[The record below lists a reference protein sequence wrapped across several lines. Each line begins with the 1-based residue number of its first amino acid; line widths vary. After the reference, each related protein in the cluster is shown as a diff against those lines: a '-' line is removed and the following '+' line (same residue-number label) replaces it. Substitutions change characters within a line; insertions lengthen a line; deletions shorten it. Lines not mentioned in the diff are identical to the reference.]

1 VIAFWMFQRD
11 VEDRGYLKTLAL
23 ALPLLAV
30 AAAMSYAMAPAEYR
44 PFSLKLT
51 GVAGYPVRIDLEQV
65 NAIEFT
71 SSMALP
77 VDEENYDPVV
87 AEIAA
92 QLSAEGRLSDDEFAA
107 IFRGMLGPE
116 GRQRAATAAAAAP
129 RTGPTI
135 GPGGMMD
142 IDFNLAAGPE
152 DDDTIQLQM
161 QVQHG
166 DDVLGPVEIRIDT
179 NSSIYVARQDMLAI
193 LPRPVRAAERLQGDF
208 VALASLRDAGVN
220 LRYDATSDRL
230 ILVQ

>member
-1 VIAFWMFQRD
+1 MIAFWMAQRD
-11 VEDRGYLKTLAL
+11 LEDRGYLKTLAL
-23 ALPLLAV
+23 ALPLLVV

-44 PFSLKLT
+44 PFALNLS
-51 GVAGYPVRIDLEQV
+51 GAAGYPVRIDLEQV

-71 SSMALP
+71 SAMALP

-107 IFRGMLGPE
+107 IFRGMIGPE
-116 GRQRAATAAAAAP
+116 RGQRTAVATVP
-129 RTGPTI
+129 RNGPTI
-135 GPGGMMD
+135 GPGGIMNL
-142 IDFNLAAGPE
+142 DFDLAAGPE
-152 DDDTIQLQM
+152 DEDTIQLQM

-166 DDVLGPVEIRIDT
+166 TDVLGPVQIRIDT
-179 NSSIYVARQDMLAI
+179 NSSIYVARRDMLAI
-193 LPRPVRAAERLQGDF
+193 LPTPVRAAERLQGEF